1 MIEAILAPALAIVFM
16 IGVYCGM
23 KLEKA
28 IERKAKEEADKI
40 YDIVV
45 DSLKRQGKLIDSL
58 KRQDKL

>member
-1 MIEAILAPALAIVFM
+1 MIEAILAPALAIVFV

-23 KLEKA
+23 KIEEA

-45 DSLKRQGKLIDSL
+45 DSLKRQGKLY
-58 KRQDKL
+58 